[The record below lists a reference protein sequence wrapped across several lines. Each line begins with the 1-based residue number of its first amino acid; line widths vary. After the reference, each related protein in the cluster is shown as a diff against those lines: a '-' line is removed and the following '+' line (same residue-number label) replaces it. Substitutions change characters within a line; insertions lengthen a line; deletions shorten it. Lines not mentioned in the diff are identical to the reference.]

1 MTTNTPQPSLT
12 LAGPADILAAV
23 PYLVGFHPADSLIV
37 VGLARSQVKVAVRWN
52 LPFPPGTLTPLRQL
66 WRREGVDRVIVV
78 GYGPGEQVTPA
89 VDEARS
95 LAAEAG
101 VPLDEAL
108 RAHEGRYW
116 SYVCDLPQCCP
127 PEGMPYDPRTSR
139 VAAEAT
145 VRGLVAL
152 PDRRSLEHTVAP
164 VTGPVRV
171 AMRRA
176 TSEAVTE
183 TRAALVRCGD
193 ANAFASAFVSAGL
206 ARVRAALTAH
216 AAGDRLGDAVAA
228 RLGLDLTVIRVR
240 DEAWTLTDSTHLG
253 LWKDLTRRLE
263 PRFVPPVASLF
274 AMACWRAGDSTLAT
288 IALERALTIDPA
300 YSMANL
306 LMHALQCLL
315 SPDVLHGRLPTP
327 SELDTAMGPA
337 HAGWLFPLLSILDEE
352 DPPSAPSE
360 EDRPPAT
367 FAEPPAKRDRQPPS
381 ALLTDHPTTIS
392 GKGERHPS
400 PACDEQH
407 PPTMSGSGERHP
419 SPACDEQHPPT
430 MSGNGERHPSPA
442 CDEQHPP
449 TMSGNG
455 ERHPSRTCDERHPP
469 TPSGKGERHS
479 SPAYDEPHPPTTPR
493 EDERHPRTVTEH
505 QARPETS
512 PEAQP
517 DPPATRTGITAYPR
531 LRTGRKFCPPAWTGR
546 AACPPPRSGRAA

>member
-1 MTTNTPQPSLT
+1 MTTNTPTPSLT
-12 LAGPADILAAV
+12 LAGPADILAAM
-23 PYLVGFHPADSLIV
+23 PYLVGFHPTDSLIV

-52 LPFPPGTLTPLRQL
+52 LPSPPGTLGPLRHL
-66 WRREGVDRVIVV
+66 WKREGIDRVIVV

-101 VPLDEAL
+101 VPVDEAL
-108 RAHEGRYW
+108 RAYEGRYW

-152 PDRRSLEHTVAP
+152 PDRRSLERTIAL
-164 VTGPVRV
+164 VTGPVRL

-176 TSEAVTE
+176 TSEAVAE

-193 ANAFASAFVSAGL
+193 ADAFASAFVSAGL
-206 ARVRAALTAH
+206 ARMRTALTAH
-216 AAGDRLGDAVAA
+216 AAGDRVEDAVAA

-263 PRFVPPVASLF
+263 PRFVPPAASLF

-315 SPDVLHGRLPTP
+315 SPEMLRGRLPTP
-327 SELDTAMGPA
+327 AELDTAMGPA
-337 HAGWLFPLLSILDEE
+337 HAGWLFPLLSTMDEE
-352 DPPSAPSE
+352 DPPSPTSEEDHPPATAENKGRPSSSVSA
-360 EDRPPAT
+360 EDRPPT
-367 FAEPPAKRDRQPPS
+367 TSEREEQQPSCVTAE
-381 ALLTDHPTTIS
+381 HHWPTTS
-392 GKGERHPS
+392 G
-400 PACDEQH
+400 
-407 PPTMSGSGERHP
+407 
-419 SPACDEQHPPT
+419 
-430 MSGNGERHPSPA
+430 GNDH
-442 CDEQHPP
+442 H
-449 TMSGNG
+449 
-455 ERHPSRTCDERHPP
+455 SR
-469 TPSGKGERHS
+469 
-479 SPAYDEPHPPTTPR
+479 AA
-493 EDERHPRTVTEH
+493 TEH
-505 QARPETS
+505 QDHPQTSTEDRNDSPAALSEQNHPSSASPPSKQRDLSSAPVLGRPGDPSSTS
-512 PEAQP
+512 APSRKGDLCPASPPSKQRDLSSAPALGRPGDPSSTPSASRQSYLLAVPPRQRRAPEASEQ
-517 DPPATRTGITAYPR
+517 DHAQ
-531 LRTGRKFCPPAWTGR
+531 
-546 AACPPPRSGRAA
+546 AA